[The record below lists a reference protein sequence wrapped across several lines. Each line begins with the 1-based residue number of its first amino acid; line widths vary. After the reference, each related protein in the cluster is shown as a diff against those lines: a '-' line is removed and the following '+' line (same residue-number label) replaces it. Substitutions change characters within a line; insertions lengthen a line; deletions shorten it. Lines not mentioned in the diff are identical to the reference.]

1 LNVQV
6 EAYIEVK
13 KHLIEKLQEFILS
26 LGPFYLRVVVGS
38 IVLMM
43 IGLVLFSVGYYVIG
57 HGVVLLPGRQYVYSS
72 YYESIEYVP
81 STIETIP
88 ASLSTVP
95 TDITVVDLKSPGYIN
110 IELSSSEYIS
120 VRFDIIDR
128 STNQLVYAVVIDSGE
143 KTVIPIYNPGEYRIT
158 ASLSSGPTI
167 YVIPAN
173 IRVEVFIAKEA
184 TPIIVARWFQLTGL
198 SLLGIGF
205 LILLFSYRIAT
216 KTAEAEYYIPPSELR
231 EEIASQSYLRIFTPR
246 ILGEEEEE
254 EE

>member
-1 LNVQV
+1 M
-6 EAYIEVK
+6 
-13 KHLIEKLQEFILS
+13 IEKLKEFILS
-26 LGPFYLRVVVGS
+26 LGPFYLRVVIGS
-38 IVLMM
+38 IILMM
-43 IGLVLFSVGYYVIG
+43 IGLILFSIGYYVIG

-72 YYESIEYVP
+72 YHESIEYVP
-81 STIETIP
+81 STVETIP
-88 ASLSTVP
+88 ITLSSIP
-95 TDITVVDLKSPGYIN
+95 TDLAIVELKSPGYIN
-110 IELSSSEYIS
+110 IELSTPEYIS

-143 KTVIPIYNPGEYRIT
+143 KTVIPIYQPGEYRIT
-158 ASLSSGPTI
+158 ALLSSSPSI
-167 YVIPAN
+167 YVIPATVK
-173 IRVEVFIAKEA
+173 VEVFIAKEA
-184 TPIIVARWFQLTGL
+184 TPIIIARWFQLTGL
-198 SLLGIGF
+198 SFLGIGF